1 MQNCYG
7 TRGLFQHNG
16 VVQVIFQVTRKKTC
30 VQQRHLFVDSPR
42 LSMLALRILLTGNDN
57 SVVVFLGNNIEF
69 GQERWDMVEASQRAE
84 QIVSHLP
91 KVSTLYREIYGFVD
105 RSNQQ
110 LSYYNTE
117 FCSVRKQSRNFESL
131 CEMYALVNRHTLW
144 RNSPNLTAL
153 TRSAKSQS
161 AFRF

>member
-1 MQNCYG
+1 
-7 TRGLFQHNG
+7 
-16 VVQVIFQVTRKKTC
+16 
-30 VQQRHLFVDSPR
+30 
-42 LSMLALRILLTGNDN
+42 
-57 SVVVFLGNNIEF
+57 
-69 GQERWDMVEASQRAE
+69 MVEANQRAE
-84 QIVSHLP
+84 QIVIHPP

-117 FCSVRKQSRNFESL
+117 FCSVRKQSRIFESL

-153 TRSAKSQS
+153 TRSAKSQT